1 MRIGSLCLT
10 KISLTPPRIA
20 LSMSVVGRKQKIRL
34 SSVLYWGQSTLLL
47 TSSFYLVVSCKRGK
61 RCSSEYTLNENLKN
75 WFAMYTILLEGF
87 RAWPKKH
94 HKFEQ
99 QRTKKIRNKT
109 YQNRKQRRQRSFC
122 TYKIIMAVNLQ
133 QNYVHS
139 WNNSKE
145 RLLSDK

>member
-94 HKFEQ
+94 HKFEK
-99 QRTKKIRNKT
+99 RTKKIRNKT

-122 TYKIIMAVNLQ
+122 TYEIIMAVV
-133 QNYVHS
+133 YS
-139 WNNSKE
+139 WNNSKGW
-145 RLLSDK
+145 LLSDK